1 MYLQH
6 QHQRLPQLLR
16 HLRQAPQLAVSVVVV
31 TIATMAGVLNLGTI
45 ARTVA
50 AVSFAERQR
59 QRQRR
64 HPRRSH
70 QTNVTAA
77 GFHSTVAG
85 GMMALLAGLCAAVIL
100 VEVVTVA
107 GWASM
112 AVGAMMAPC
121 AGVSAAAEKSL
132 CKAFDV
138 FFSFFLFCFSR
149 KSRLGSE
156 QVLFCSDLFQL

>member
-1 MYLQH
+1 M
-6 QHQRLPQLLR
+6 
-16 HLRQAPQLAVSVVVV
+16 A
-31 TIATMAGVLNLGTI
+31 IATMVGVLNLGTI

-59 QRQRR
+59 QRR
-64 HPRRSH
+64 HRHRHLRRSH
-70 QTNVTAA
+70 QTNVTAV

-85 GMMALLAGLCAAVIL
+85 GMMVLLAGLCAAVIL
-100 VEVVTVA
+100 VMVVTVA
-107 GWASM
+107 GWASG

-138 FFSFFLFCFSR
+138 FFFFSFLFFP
-149 KSRLGSE
+149 
-156 QVLFCSDLFQL
+156 